1 MAEIENKNQ
10 TSLGALPVTARENA
24 FSGLNNG
31 LSNQSS
37 FFAYDDQ
44 TLKKGIREF
53 ERIWGVRTLQDN
65 WRQGEQKLA
74 FEAPEFSN
82 TAVDTA
88 SSSRKN
94 KPSKV
99 TDLTDEDLDRLL
111 GEYPKTE
118 IALKSTEL
126 KIIDALYKLGIL
138 YREKLANYPEAIKT
152 FNELDKR
159 FPGINIEVNIWYYLF
174 LTYRENNQLAES
186 ENYKNKILEKY
197 GSTYFAQA
205 ISDPN
210 FVISSKLRERELNQY
225 YDNAYKLFT
234 EKKYAEAFDLISQ
247 APAKSGNITKLN
259 ARFALLGA
267 LCTGSIKGRE
277 EYIYALQEVIA
288 KFPSTDEQRRAA
300 EILRLL
306 GEAQASMPG
315 QRVDE
320 SGQFQIEADQVHY
333 VIFVFPESVDLNG
346 VKVGIS
352 DFNRKYFSLEKL
364 NMTNLFLGD
373 DEASRKALLILR
385 RFNNQGSALNYY
397 LTADKN
403 KSELK
408 LEQTPYEMFIIG
420 LNNYRELLRIKNTN
434 TYLDFFKRSILKN

>member
-1 MAEIENKNQ
+1 M
-10 TSLGALPVTARENA
+10 
-24 FSGLNNG
+24 
-31 LSNQSS
+31 
-37 FFAYDDQ
+37 
-44 TLKKGIREF
+44 
-53 ERIWGVRTLQDN
+53 
-65 WRQGEQKLA
+65 
-74 FEAPEFSN
+74 
-82 TAVDTA
+82 
-88 SSSRKN
+88 
-94 KPSKV
+94 
-99 TDLTDEDLDRLL
+99 DRLL

-210 FVISSKLRERELNQY
+210 FVVSSKLRERELNQY